1 MVDNATTMWSR
12 QVADPSETGEE
23 TVAIRKINALMRDD
37 PRVDYVLMD
46 LADGLGLA
54 RKL

>member
-1 MVDNATTMWSR
+1 MVDNAMWSGR
-12 QVADPSETGEE
+12 VADPSEIGEE